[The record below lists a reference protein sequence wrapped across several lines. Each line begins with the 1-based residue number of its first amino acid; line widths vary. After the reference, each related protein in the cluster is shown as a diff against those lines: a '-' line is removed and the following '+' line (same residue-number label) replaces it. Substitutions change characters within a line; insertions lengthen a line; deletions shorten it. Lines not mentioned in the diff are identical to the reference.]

1 MVDFVTYIY
10 YTVVIF
16 FSYIYDSINFIAS
29 IETSNFNAMTLNEEI
44 VVRFYARISENNGS
58 KRKLY
63 NTLIITIDA
72 DTGHLLI
79 ISISS
84 CPDVLLWSCSHSV
97 MSVSEVVILL
107 NAPYCV
113 SCNYFYRF
121 CGWTSKF
128 QSQQDRFKRIIVELS
143 VLSSRIIKFNS
154 DKTR

>member
-44 VVRFYARISENNGS
+44 VVRFYARIFENNGS
-58 KRKLY
+58 RRKLY
-63 NTLIITIDA
+63 NTLLVTIDT

-84 CPDVLLWSCSHSV
+84 CPVVLLWSCSHSV
-97 MSVSEVVILL
+97 MSASEVVILL
-107 NAPYCV
+107 NTMPL
-113 SCNYFYRF
+113 
-121 CGWTSKF
+121 
-128 QSQQDRFKRIIVELS
+128 IVFL
-143 VLSSRIIKFNS
+143 VITFIAFAIF
-154 DKTR
+154 